1 MYTCSGAFYSTAL
14 CASSSEM
21 VVIWIIFSI
30 EFFLVMSLA
39 FYGLCCLIR
48 PNHTVPVFVINLFI
62 TDFIQICFRP
72 ALNFCTFS
80 VIIAF
85 IYYIYS
91 WCIIVNVGF
100 MVCISVERYIMIKY
114 PVWYRLHNTS
124 KNLALICLLVWAI
137 PSGIIVI
144 DVIVALKG
152 KVGHAF
158 ILSVFVLLMPYPLVL
173 FSFVGSWKA
182 LSNSVSITP
191 NEQKR
196 ILRILALVLFNYT
209 VLFLPS
215 IIQNIIIMFSF
226 ELGILVYLNPLAD
239 SLLYVFLRRDA
250 NSMFRCL
257 CCEKLQENQTQTENS
272 SKSLF
277 RRSEVQISIQT

>member
-1 MYTCSGAFYSTAL
+1 TDTTNNHHTMQVQT
-14 CASSSEM
+14 
-21 VVIWIIFSI
+21 VVIWIIFSV
-30 EFFLVMSLA
+30 EFLVMSLA

>member
-1 MYTCSGAFYSTAL
+1 SLSTHHYSHLNVSFLSIPVIQT
-14 CASSSEM
+14 
-21 VVIWIIFSI
+21 VVIWIIFSV
-30 EFFLVMSLA
+30 EFLVMSLA

-72 ALNFCTFS
+72 ELNFCTFS

-100 MVCISVERYIMIKY
+100 MVCVSVERYIMIKY

-158 ILSVFVLLMPYPLVL
+158 ILSVFVLLMPYTLVL

-182 LSNSVSITP
+182 L
-191 NEQKR
+191 
-196 ILRILALVLFNYT
+196 ILALVLFNYT

-226 ELGILVYLNPLAD
+226 ELVSGILVYLNPLAD

-250 NSMFRCL
+250 NSMFRCFL
-257 CCEKLQENQTQTENS
+257 H
-272 SKSLF
+272 SKAITKITDLNVL
-277 RRSEVQISIQT
+277 EYYL

>member
-1 MYTCSGAFYSTAL
+1 MVYTGMSTNRTL
-14 CASSSEM
+14 QLEINVQT
-21 VVIWIIFSI
+21 VVIWIIFSV
-30 EFFLVMSLA
+30 EFLVMSLA

-48 PNHTVPVFVINLFI
+48 TNHTVPVFVINLFI

-72 ALNFCTFS
+72 VLNFCTFS
-80 VIIAF
+80 VVIAF

-137 PSGIIVI
+137 PSGIIV
-144 DVIVALKG
+144 
-152 KVGHAF
+152 GHAF

-182 LSNSVSITP
+182 LSNSVAITP
-191 NEQKR
+191 DEQKR

-226 ELGILVYLNPLAD
+226 ELGLRCHGYLLTVSGILVYLNPLAD
-239 SLLYVFLRRDA
+239 SLLYVFLRKDA
-250 NSMFRCL
+250 NSMFPCL
-257 CCEKLQENQTQTENS
+257 CCENDIEIDAALAY
-272 SKSLF
+272 LAY
-277 RRSEVQISIQT
+277 